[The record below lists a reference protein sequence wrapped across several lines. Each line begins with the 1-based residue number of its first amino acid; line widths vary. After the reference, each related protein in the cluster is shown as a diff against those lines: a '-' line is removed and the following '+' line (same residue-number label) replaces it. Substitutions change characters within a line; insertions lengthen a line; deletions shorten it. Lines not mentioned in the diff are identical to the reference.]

1 MDKEKHIIM
10 EDRLN
15 NIEKL
20 VTETRSEVKNLT
32 QAMTTLVLQEHRL
45 KAVETDIEGIKAN
58 KRELWKEVHSIKE
71 ECIARKA
78 VKMGAETAP
87 QTTQEVWDSIVA
99 GAATHGMWIV
109 IATAIGLLMARFIK

>member
-78 VKMGAETAP
+78 AQLGAETAP
-87 QTTQEVWDSIVA
+87 QTTREVWDSIVA
-99 GAATHGMWIV
+99 GAATHGMWII
-109 IATAIGLLMARFIK
+109 IATGIGLLMARFIK